1 MGLCHRFFVRRIFL
15 LRGGQIIAKILKVEG
30 TDFISHYPN
39 VGNVIGDA
47 ADEGIRIIT
56 TRHERTAVAIADA
69 YTRYSMGHKHGVAMS
84 QSGHAAHNLM
94 GGMGQAFD
102 DLSPI
107 LMMPAGSRMN
117 QLEKRRWDSATNYT
131 CVTKWSARLDN
142 AVDIPSLMSMA
153 FTRLRT
159 GRPAPVLL
167 EMMRDA
173 LMGEIQDSDFNY
185 EPVKG
190 WRYQG
195 DPHDIEVAVRALL
208 NAKRPVL
215 YVGDGVLKADA
226 AEEFREFAELVQA
239 PVITNLKGKSTF
251 PEDHPLSVG
260 IRGRALWLCM
270 SRADLVFGIGTS
282 LSGMHGTPI
291 LPGQKTVICNIG
303 EYDVNMYQRANHVV
317 IGDAKLVLRQLITEV
332 RKQTN
337 GESVRKNEELE
348 KEIARE
354 KELQLKEWL
363 PTLTSNKKPINPY
376 RVIWDMMQTFDRKNL
391 AITHESGSPREQ
403 LGAIWESLLPRS
415 FLGWGHTTNLGFSW
429 GAAMAA
435 KLMWPEKLS
444 VNWVGDAAMGHNAMD
459 LETALREKLPIL
471 TVLSNNSAYATY
483 GPRGQSRLSAAV
495 TGVSPSSVISYATMA
510 EGLGCYSE
518 RVEEPDEVIPALKRG
533 IKEVNAGRPALIE
546 VITDW
551 ESTRISYQIPNEY
564 QPGKL

>member
-1 MGLCHRFFVRRIFL
+1 LLRRNFL
-15 LRGGQIIAKILKVEG
+15 LRGGQIVAKILKIEG
-30 TDFISHYPN
+30 TDFVSHYPS
-39 VGNVIGDA
+39 VGSVIGDV
-47 ADEGIRIIT
+47 ADEGIRVIT
-56 TRHERTAVAIADA
+56 TRHERTAVAMADA

-84 QSGHAAHNLM
+84 QANHAAHNLM

-107 LMMPAGSRMN
+107 LMMPAGVPMN
-117 QLEKRRWDSATNYT
+117 QLQMRRWDSATNYT
-131 CVTKWSARLDN
+131 CVTKWSARLDFAAN
-142 AVDIPSLMSMA
+142 IPSLMSMA
-153 FTRLRT
+153 FTRLKV

-173 LMGEIQDSDFNY
+173 LEAEIQDSDFNY
-185 EPVKG
+185 EHVKG
-190 WRYQG
+190 WKYQG
-195 DPHDIEVAVRALL
+195 DPHDVEIAVRALL

-215 YVGDGVLKADA
+215 YVGDGILRADA
-226 AEEFREFAELVQA
+226 AEDFKEFVELVQA
-239 PVITNLKGKSTF
+239 PVITNLKGKSAF

-260 IRGRALWLCM
+260 IRGRALWMCM
-270 SRADLVFGIGTS
+270 GRADLVFGIGTS
-282 LSGMHGTPI
+282 LSGAHGTPI
-291 LPGQKTVICNIG
+291 PLGKKIVLCNIG
-303 EYDVNMYQRANHVV
+303 EYDVNMYQRANHAV
-317 IGDAKLVLRQLITEV
+317 IGDAKLVLRQLIEEV
-332 RKQTN
+332 KKQTN
-337 GESVRKNEELE
+337 GAGVKRNEELE

-354 KELQLKEWL
+354 KGLQLKEWL
-363 PTLTSNKKPINPY
+363 PKLTSNKKPINPY
-376 RVIWDMMQTFDRKNL
+376 RVIWDMMHTFDRRNL

-459 LETALREKLPIL
+459 LETSLREKLPIL
-471 TVLSNNSAYATY
+471 TVLSNNSGYATY
-483 GPRGQSRLSAAV
+483 GPRGRSRLPPAV
-495 TGVSPSSVISYATMA
+495 RMVSPSNVISYAAVA

-518 RVEEPDEVIPALKRG
+518 RIEEPDEVIPALKRG
-533 IKEVNAGRPALIE
+533 ITEVNAGRPALIE